1 VSAFEDICVCTIK
14 TIRFDAANVNVFV
27 DDCPCWSHS
36 CFSNFT
42 LAAIMFRGTIMS
54 RMLARTPVA
63 RAISPYAV
71 FLKDTKALFLGLP
84 IGERGQRLAKV
95 WKAMPLAQKASIRAR
110 AQKIKA
116 FKPRLIYRKTADGRR
131 LAKRFKRDTKFGPF
145 YRANA
150 KKVAKLPSW
159 KRLGAMRKLYSATKT
174 KKTVSKK

>member
-1 VSAFEDICVCTIK
+1 
-14 TIRFDAANVNVFV
+14 
-27 DDCPCWSHS
+27 
-36 CFSNFT
+36 
-42 LAAIMFRGTIMS
+42 MFRGTIMN

-71 FLKDTKALFLGLP
+71 FLKDTKALFKGVA
-84 IGERGQRLAKV
+84 IGDRGKRLAKV
-95 WKAMPLAQKASIRAR
+95 WKAMPLVQKAAIQAR

-150 KKVAKLPSW
+150 KKVAKLPQR
-159 KRLGAMRKLYSATKT
+159 KRLGAMRKLYCATKT

>member
-1 VSAFEDICVCTIK
+1 VVRCRSSLI
-14 TIRFDAANVNVFV
+14 
-27 DDCPCWSHS
+27 
-36 CFSNFT
+36 
-42 LAAIMFRGTIMS
+42 IMFRGTVMS

-71 FLKDTKALFLGLP
+71 FLKDTKALYKGYA
-84 IGERGQRLAKV
+84 IGDRGKR
-95 WKAMPLAQKASIRAR
+95 LAQKWATLPLSQKREIQAR
-110 AQKIKA
+110 AQKTKA

-150 KKVAKLPSW
+150 KKVAKLPQR
-159 KRLGAMRKLYSATKT
+159 KRLGAMRKLYCATKT